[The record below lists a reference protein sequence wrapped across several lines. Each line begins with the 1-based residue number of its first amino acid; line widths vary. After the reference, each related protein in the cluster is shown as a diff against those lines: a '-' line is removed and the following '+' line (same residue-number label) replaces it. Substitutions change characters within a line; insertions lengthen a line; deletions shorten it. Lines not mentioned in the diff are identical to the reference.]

1 MKKFIG
7 ISFAML
13 LVASISFAQTRIPA
27 DTIFNNYY
35 KATGGKALW
44 ETVKTYSLKRS
55 YAAASAAPYTSDISI
70 SVPDNSIYKSKNIM
84 NRSFVYAVK
93 GNEGW
98 LKVPLG
104 NRMEVKDLSQAEQGS
119 MRYEFYDVMAPFVNY
134 QNRGMIAT
142 TVGTEKLN
150 GVTVNQVELQGKDVK
165 YNLYFD
171 ATSGLLVR
179 QKQTM
184 AGIETVTDLSNY
196 TKSKFGIL
204 YPAKLVEVNSR
215 DRKPVTITST
225 VTVNETLSPELFK
238 R

>member
-1 MKKFIG
+1 MKKIIG
-7 ISFAML
+7 ISLAIL
-13 LVASISFAQTRIPA
+13 LSASISFAQTRIPA

-55 YAAASAAPYTSDISI
+55 YAAAAAAPYTSDISV

-84 NRSFVYAVK
+84 NRSFVYTVK

-98 LKVPLG
+98 IKVPLG
-104 NRMEVKDLSQAEQGS
+104 NKTDVKDLSQAEQGS
-119 MRYEFYDVMAPFVNY
+119 MRYELYDVLAPFINY
-134 QNRGMIAT
+134 HNRGLIAS
-142 TVGTEKLN
+142 TVGTETLN
-150 GVTVNQVELQGKDVK
+150 GVSVNQVELQGKDVK

-171 ATSGLLVR
+171 AASGLLVR

-184 AGIETVTDLSNY
+184 AGVETVTDLSNY

-204 YPAKLVEVNSR
+204 YPAKLVEINSR
-215 DRKPVTITST
+215 DRKAVTITST
-225 VTVNETLSPELFK
+225 VSINETVSPELFK